1 MNILIIGNGAR
12 EYSIALALKKDKRVN
27 SIFFAPGNGATEN
40 LGKNIEYKDYEE
52 LIDFVKKSG
61 VDLTV
66 VGPEKPLTDG
76 VVDMFRAAGLPIFGP
91 AKKPAL
97 LEGSKAYMKEFAK
110 RYNLPSARF
119 IRTDSISEATEYIHT
134 MNTPIVVKADG
145 LCAGKGVIIAQSH
158 KEAVLE
164 ASKMLSGEAFGDAGK
179 TLVIEEFL
187 DGYELSVFALSDGS
201 DYVVLPACQ
210 DHKRLLDNDEG
221 PNTGGMGAYTPTP
234 LADEVLMKKIDER
247 IIKPAIDGMKSEGS
261 PFSGVLFCGI
271 MVVKNEPFLL
281 EFNVRF
287 GDPECEVLMPLLEE
301 SILDILE
308 AGAKG
313 NIKNITPKIAKKH
326 AVGVVIASREYPY
339 ASSEPAEITVNEKSL
354 PNNAHVSYAGVSKK
368 DGKLYATG
376 GRVLVCVGVADTL
389 KDAKESAYKA
399 CECVSFDG
407 MQYRKDISYRAFA

>member
-76 VVDMFRAAGLPIFGP
+76 VVDMFRDAGLPIFGP

-97 LEGSKAYMKEFAK
+97 LEGSKAYMKDFAH
-110 RYNLPSARF
+110 RYALPSAKY

-158 KEAVLE
+158 KEAILE

-234 LADEVLMKKIDER
+234 LVDEVLMKKIDER

-271 MVVKNEPFLL
+271 MVVKNEPYLL

-326 AVGVVIASREYPY
+326 VVGVVIASREYPY
-339 ASSEPAEITVNEKSL
+339 ANSEPAEITVNEKSL